1 MLSSLPVI
9 WYIDDARQWR
19 HMDSFSCL
27 KNKQMDTWLSGKLIA
42 PGNVA
47 KTDQWHLCS
56 AFVFLRFLLFG
67 CFRFSLVF
75 QWFWCLGALSLI
87 LGCINAIWI
96 IIDTS
101 LIKWLNSWLSC
112 DQTLHVL
119 FVVTGL
125 YCFPQLVTFI
135 RSHYK
140 LIHGAK
146 SCRFFFFFPTLGSV
160 RCQKRDEEKQSA
172 DGQKHYS
179 RIVLWER
186 KKYAMETLICIV
198 LSPDLN

>member
-1 MLSSLPVI
+1 MHDKPFYINILFMLINKMLSSLPVI
-9 WYIDDARQWR
+9 WYIDDTRQWR
-19 HMDSFSCL
+19 SMDSFSCL

-75 QWFWCLGALSLI
+75 QWFWCLVALSLI

-135 RSHYK
+135 KSHYN

-146 SCRFFFFFPTLGSV
+146 SCRFFFYSWLCKMPE
-160 RCQKRDEEKQSA
+160 KR
-172 DGQKHYS
+172 
-179 RIVLWER
+179 WR
-186 KKYAMETLICIV
+186 KAKCWWTETLQ
-198 LSPDLN
+198 